1 MDRATPHGPPRSTSP
16 VLPGWL
22 MSGNWWRRE
31 EWRGL
36 TARDARPPGTA
47 SPSATLG
54 SRRPGVVPSIDCH
67 SSHTL
72 PHSEA
77 GNLWSP
83 VAIYGDRL
91 PSLRASASL
100 DEHADPLPNPSRNDS
115 APMRDLAR
123 FRVRIA
129 NPASRAAASISP
141 AEAGPEPRISR
152 DHPWAW
158 RRCGASRSGWQ
169 AAWSGVAVRSGPGL
183 QPVTL
188 GPDAAGRPGHHHMPD
203 MSRQANKDPGSA
215 ARTPAGG
222 GSRGVHHGDRYD
234 WMEIISPTWSLSV
247 CKTSPG

>member
-1 MDRATPHGPPRSTSP
+1 MPPGPLSYVGQAFEPDSVCRRSRSGRIGGRLESLICFPDRPMPPR
-16 VLPGWL
+16 L

-91 PSLRASASL
+91 PSLRASASR
-100 DEHADPLPNPSRNDS
+100 DEHADPSSNPSRNDW

-203 MSRQANKDPGSA
+203 MSLDDLINITVG
-215 ARTPAGG
+215 AG
-222 GSRGVHHGDRYD
+222 RAV
-234 WMEIISPTWSLSV
+234 
-247 CKTSPG
+247 